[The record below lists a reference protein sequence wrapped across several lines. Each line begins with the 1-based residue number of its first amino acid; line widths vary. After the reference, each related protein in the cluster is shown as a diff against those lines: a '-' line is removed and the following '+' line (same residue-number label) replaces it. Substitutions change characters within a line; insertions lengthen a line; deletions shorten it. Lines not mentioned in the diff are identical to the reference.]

1 MSERVSPKPHVQTSS
16 SFFFCA
22 RLFISVARSFLVVL
36 RYVMY
41 TSGFAN
47 DVTFAYYNC
56 QKQATLKGIIQS
68 DSTDTGSSDLT
79 LWRHH

>member
-1 MSERVSPKPHVQTSS
+1 MSMSLCLSMGLDVRTRISETARPNFVK
-16 SFFFCA
+16 FFFCA

-56 QKQATLKGIIQS
+56 QKQATLKGMYS
-68 DSTDTGSSDLT
+68 E
-79 LWRHH
+79 